1 MPTSPNGTTIVHG
14 GSITAAT
21 GTVWTI
27 SASGQV
33 VRNGVADPY
42 TNNVIELAYKN
53 GVLWQE
59 NTAGLWYA
67 KVGNAP
73 GNYHGWASGT
83 YTAPVPEARTWI
95 GGGDNHA
102 NRVADWSPHGVPQHG
117 DTLTMANGTRM
128 NLTGNQLAGDA
139 LNVPNGSTA
148 TINISGV
155 TSLNLNDGSSLGP
168 AANTTVNL
176 AAHSEWIGGFNVVPL
191 SHLVANGTGT
201 IDNTSSTVTGTAIIN
216 PDVVGNGTITVAR
229 SHGDNGRLEFLHG
242 VSAGQTVNVTEAY
255 GIGRGGTVTVDD
267 VKDFHAT
274 TNLSL
279 GDLLLKGVTASS
291 YAFEGNTLILNTT
304 KGALDLTVNNSPS
317 PVGFPAGS
325 IAVSQLAGGVD
336 IFKGNTG
343 NSGTLLPL
351 HA

>member
-1 MPTSPNGTTIVHG
+1 MPASPNGTTIVHG
-14 GSITAAT
+14 GKITAAT

-33 VRNGVADPY
+33 VRNGVPDTF

-73 GNYHGWASGT
+73 GNYHGWSSGT
-83 YTAPVPEARTWI
+83 YEAPVPVSRIWE
-95 GGGDNHA
+95 GGGNNNA
-102 NRVADWSPHGVPQHG
+102 NKLADWSPHGVPQPG
-117 DTLTMANGTRM
+117 DTLTMANGTTM

-155 TSLNLNDGSSLGP
+155 TNLNLNDGSGLGP
-168 AANTTVNL
+168 AANATVNL

-191 SHLVANGTGT
+191 SHLAVNGTGK
-201 IDNTSSTVTGTAIIN
+201 IDNISSTVTGTAIID
-216 PDVVGNGTITVAR
+216 PGVIGKGTITVGR
-229 SHGDNGRLEFLHG
+229 SHFDNGRLEFLHG
-242 VSAGQTVNVTEAY
+242 VSAGQTVNITEFY
-255 GIGRGGTVTVDD
+255 GFGRGGTVTVDD

-291 YAFEGNTLILNTT
+291 YALEGNTLILNTT
-304 KGALDLTVNNSPS
+304 KGALDLTVNNTPFSGLP
-317 PVGFPAGS
+317 GGS
-325 IAVSQLAGGVD
+325 IMVSQLAGGVD